1 MSRPQIARLTDSPAH
16 AGDLIHIRP
25 AEADEAD
32 DLFRLIT
39 ENVESGHLL
48 PRPLGEVVLHVPRFF
63 VAIGPGGVVGCAEL
77 SRLSSRT
84 AEVRSLVVAE
94 AYRGLGV
101 GSRLL
106 TTVLDVARAERR
118 PRVCA
123 FTHDPRPFIRL
134 GFSIVPHPWIPD
146 KISSDCHSCI
156 WFRRCTEY
164 AVILDIEKK
173 VAS

>member
-1 MSRPQIARLTDSPAH
+1 MSRPELVPVSESQAFAVGEVS
-16 AGDLIHIRP
+16 IRP

-39 ENVESGHLL
+39 DNVESGHLL

-63 VAIGPGGVVGCAEL
+63 VATGPKGVVGCAEL
-77 SRLSSRT
+77 AHLSSRT

-101 GSRLL
+101 GTRLL
-106 TTVLDVARAERR
+106 GTVLDLAREQRR

-156 WFRRCTEY
+156 WFRRCTQY
-164 AVILDIEKK
+164 AVILDLEKK
-173 VAS
+173 AS